1 MTEDKATRQE
11 ATLTGGDYGFGGG
24 SGPGRLPAG
33 CWLLLLDWGGRA
45 GARSGKRAAGSTD
58 GGGRRATAAGSP
70 DDEAETE
77 GAGRRPSVSSGA
89 AAWVGGSRRPGER
102 RLAWFPRR
110 SGLLAGLGP
119 NPKLYWAGLGCAPG
133 HLRNI
138 PYKIFLRPG
147 PWPVLPVSQLR
158 RWLSP
163 FSFEPDGH

>member
-33 CWLLLLDWGGRA
+33 CCCWIGAARRGLGR
-45 GARSGKRAAGSTD
+45 GSEPPAAGSTD

-70 DDEAETE
+70 DDKAKTE
-77 GAGRRPSVSSGA
+77 GVGRQPSVSSGM
-89 AAWVGGSRRPGER
+89 AAWVEGRDI
-102 RLAWFPRR
+102 LASGDWHGFLSGR

-119 NPKLYWAGLGCAPG
+119 NPKSYWAGLGCAPG

-138 PYKIFLRPG
+138 P
-147 PWPVLPVSQLR
+147 
-158 RWLSP
+158 
-163 FSFEPDGH
+163 